1 MGISKEEEKKGKIR
15 REIKKKGGKKEM
27 KKMREEKQK
36 TERKKEERKKEG
48 EEKKE
53 DEKQRMK
60 EGGERERE
68 TEGHIFTN
76 TKLSFTFMRKF
87 FLTLLVPVAFLS
99 QASFAVE

>member
-1 MGISKEEEKKGKIR
+1 
-15 REIKKKGGKKEM
+15 
-27 KKMREEKQK
+27 
-36 TERKKEERKKEG
+36 
-48 EEKKE
+48 
-53 DEKQRMK
+53 MK
-60 EGGERERE
+60 EREERERE